1 LCIPGFVPSLV
12 SSLHWN
18 VTTTEGCIKFYRC
31 MALTFHAV
39 ECAATIDD
47 KPWIKMKFDLS
58 RGAIINICPA

>member
-1 LCIPGFVPSLV
+1 
-12 SSLHWN
+12 